1 MVPKALQQFSKYDG
15 HWIAAPVNVHSTN
28 WLWINKAALDKA
40 GGKAPENW
48 DELIVMLDNFK
59 GQGLTFR
66 HWDQQLREP
75 LLLASPLMLVSVS
88 PQQGF
93 LHQRTPLDTLGYDEP
108 DSQCKLNP

>member
-1 MVPKALQQFSKYDG
+1 MRSLASLRSIRARLILIPLLILPAMLAFAVTILLSDQFEL
-15 HWIAAPVNVHSTN
+15 AA
-28 WLWINKAALDKA
+28 
-40 GGKAPENW
+40 
-48 DELIVMLDNFK
+48 FK

-75 LLLASPLMLVSVS
+75 ILLASPLMLVSVS
-88 PQQGF
+88 PQEGF